1 MQRLSVVG
9 GMTAGVAV
17 SMPLNVD
24 GLVGSHV
31 DNLGLGLEFDFGQL
45 SLGGSG
51 DGSGGNIVV
60 ETGLKS
66 GNIAADISLVGGN
79 LGPSA
84 VALFGLSLG
93 GLGRS
98 RRLLVEGSGGSDRR
112 RGSLAGLVHPVFRDT
127 VDQSN
132 QRAHAV
138 VSVRVSVSLSTAHV
152 ELHVLSRLASLG
164 LLIGGVDVCDI
175 AATAGIPARHRRAPV
190 GVGSLLSTNLG
201 GASGKEEALLS
212 GGAVGGQTS
221 AVDVGDIEVV
231 VISRADS
238 IDEVLELGVTLFR
251 AVLSLGELNGDAC
264 GTAAG
269 FLVVLAIGIARL
281 EGDHVVN
288 GAAGVGALVLPNGPE
303 VDLVRAAVDDLGM
316 GLAEVARLAEGDCAP
331 GGDSGSHDG
340 GGGDGG
346 DELHYCCLKKPNIVI
361 GKDGEG
367 FEIGRPKE
375 WQLNT

>member
-1 MQRLSVVG
+1 MQRLSVVS

-17 SMPLNVD
+17 SVPLNVD

-51 DGSGGNIVV
+51 DGSGGNIAV
-60 ETGLKS
+60 EIGLKS

-98 RRLLVEGSGGSDRR
+98 RRLLLEGSGSGSGSDRR
-112 RGSLAGLVHPVFRDT
+112 RRSLILLGLASLFPGFQHRVGVGRVIED
-127 VDQSN
+127 VI
-132 QRAHAV
+132 
-138 VSVRVSVSLSTAHV
+138 VRRLRTAHV
-152 ELHVLSRLASLG
+152 ELHVLARSAGLG
-164 LLIGGVDVCDI
+164 LSVIGVDVGNI
-175 AATAGIPARHRRAPV
+175 LATAIIPARHMRAPSRV
-190 GVGSLLSTNLG
+190 VLILST
-201 GASGKEEALLS
+201 ASGKEEALLP
-212 GGAVGGQTS
+212 GGAGGVCTF

-231 VISRADS
+231 VIGRADS
-238 IDEVLELGVTLFR
+238 IDEVLELGVAMFR
-251 AVLSLGELNGDAC
+251 AVLSPGELNGDAC
-264 GTAAG
+264 GTTAG
-269 FLVVLAIGIARL
+269 FLVVFAIGVARL
-281 EGDHVVN
+281 EGDHVFN
-288 GAAGVGALVLPNGPE
+288 GAASVGALVLPNGPE

-346 DELHYCCLKKPNIVI
+346 DELHCCCLKKPNIVI

-367 FEIGRPKE
+367 FEISRPKE
-375 WQLNT
+375 